1 VDQITRK
8 GDQLE
13 LRFRLHR
20 LQGAGW
26 IEMPLTVAAVGEARL
41 AGNHGTLPGNAG
53 QMEEARS

>member
-26 IEMPLTVAAVGEARL
+26 IEMLLTIAAVGEARL
-41 AGNHGTLPGNAG
+41 GGKSGDAAWKCRTNG
-53 QMEEARS
+53 RST